1 MRPGVRVTNA
11 STVQERLVAETRHWV
26 RAVLLY
32 RSKFSDCSACAVPNS
47 HPNFDLLWDN
57 VIAGPWGV
65 VPLYSVS
72 AAGSDLFLDFESNA
86 ESPQAF
92 DVCVVGGGVVGLVT
106 AWALAHS
113 QLRVIVIE
121 AGGLRDEL
129 RSQSLYE
136 TAEFTGLKNNGVTD
150 GRFRVYGGTGTRWTA
165 QLAPAELTAWPIK
178 PHDLEPYFEKIG
190 EMLGLGDTPFDASCY
205 KILKRQPLDFD
216 DDMFSVRFSKGLP
229 WKKRNIGRYLKK
241 AFEKSRDTTVLLHA
255 NAVEI
260 ILDEEDLSLV
270 SAIRIRSYDGR
281 ERLITA
287 NDYILAAGAI
297 EISRLLLA
305 SRNQM
310 PQGVGNRYDNVG
322 RWFMDH
328 VCVRAGYIVP
338 KDRKK
343 LLQGIRPVYVGDVLH
358 TPRFELTKAQSSCR
372 TAFVHIVF
380 EAHPVSAFSKL
391 RTLFHDIQREGGKA
405 MSRSPFWSILSD
417 MPDVMAGFI
426 SHTALGLRPIPARS
440 TPVVSLVC
448 EQPPRRESRIFL
460 ADAIDAIGL
469 PKIRVNWLVGE
480 EEKTTLLALGRLF
493 EQQLIKSKSGAIQWF
508 GGFNPA
514 GAAFPAEW
522 AGWYHHIGGARMSVS
537 PTEGVVDTDCRVHGV
552 SNLYIVGSAV
562 FPTSNCSHPTF
573 TSMALALRLVAKL
586 HGRRASA

>member
-1 MRPGVRVTNA
+1 
-11 STVQERLVAETRHWV
+11 
-26 RAVLLY
+26 
-32 RSKFSDCSACAVPNS
+32 
-47 HPNFDLLWDN
+47 
-57 VIAGPWGV
+57 
-65 VPLYSVS
+65 
-72 AAGSDLFLDFESNA
+72 LFLDFESNA
-86 ESPQAF
+86 EIPQAF
-92 DVCVVGGGVVGLVT
+92 DVCVVGGGVIGLVT
-106 AWALAHS
+106 AWALAQS

-121 AGGLRDEL
+121 AGGLRDEW
-129 RSQSLYE
+129 RSQSLYD
-136 TAEFTGLKNNGVTD
+136 TGEFTGLKNNGVAD

-165 QLAPAELTAWPIK
+165 QLAPAEPAELTAWPIK
-178 PHDLEPYFEKIG
+178 PHDLEPYYVKIG
-190 EMLGLGDTPFDASCY
+190 EMLGLGDTPFDAGCY
-205 KILKRQPLDFD
+205 KILNRQPLDFD
-216 DDMFSVRFSKGLP
+216 DDIFSVRFSKGLP

-260 ILDEEDLSLV
+260 ILDEEDVSLV

-305 SRNQM
+305 SRNRM

-338 KDRKK
+338 SDRKK
-343 LLQGIRPVYVGDVLH
+343 LLQGIRPVYVSNVLH
-358 TPRFELTKAQSSCR
+358 TPRFELTKTQSGCC
-372 TAFVHIVF
+372 TAFAQIVF
-380 EAHPVSAFSKL
+380 EAHPDSAFSKL
-391 RTLFHDIQREGGKA
+391 RALFHDIQREGGKA
-405 MSRSPFWSILSD
+405 VSRRPFWSILSD
-417 MPDVMAGFI
+417 MPDVMAGFVAY
-426 SHTALGLRPIPARS
+426 TVLGLRPIPARS
-440 TPVVSLVC
+440 TPVVLLVC

-469 PKIRVNWLVGE
+469 PKIRVHWLVGG
-480 EEKTTLLALGRLF
+480 EEKTTLLALARLF
-493 EQQLIKSKSGAIQWF
+493 EQQLIRSKSGAIQWF
-508 GGFNPA
+508 GSFNPA

-537 PTEGVVDTDCRVHGV
+537 PTDGVVDSDCRVHGV

-562 FPTSNCSHPTF
+562 FPTSCCSFPTF

-586 HGRRASA
+586 DRRRASA